1 MKEKKVRKELAKKYN
16 RDVRVIE
23 AVTKHPF
30 KFLKDVIEDK
40 HDPYPVRIQYLGA
53 FVQKTKM
60 NKAKYYS
67 NTVARKILKRQL

>member
-23 AVTKHPF
+23 AITKHPF
-30 KFLKDVIEDK
+30 KFLKEVMEHPTDD
-40 HDPYPVRIQYLGA
+40 YPVRISYLGA
-53 FVQKTKM
+53 FTQKTRM

-67 NTVARKILKRQL
+67 RTKAKKILK